1 MTRIILNRQL
11 IDEHADPAT
20 VVLDLIRRGHSLTGT
35 KDVCREGDCGACQ
48 VLLGTLQGG
57 RLRYRAV
64 NACLLPLG
72 AIDACHV
79 VTVEG
84 LNGEVL
90 TPVQRALVDCGAIQ
104 CGFCTPGLVMALT
117 GFLLNAEVSCERAA
131 IDAVAGNLCRCTGYA
146 GITRAIARLCRQF
159 DLSGSPPECRIDDLV
174 QWQILPAYFSGI
186 AEKLSAIVPC
196 EAREPLPGALL
207 VGGGTDLWVARPHS
221 LHARPL
227 AFLPSSTDGVHV
239 DGDDCIVDA
248 TASLEQLR
256 TSTLFRQWFP
266 SVEQDFELICSV
278 PVRARATVGGN
289 LVNAS
294 PIADLAVFFL
304 ALDARLLLVSH
315 DAGRNVS
322 LKEFFQGYKQV
333 DLQDGERLQAIRFK
347 RSAAQSFSYEKVGM
361 RRHLDIAAVNSA
373 LGIEHADGCIVSAHL
388 SAGGV
393 APVPFYFEKTRA
405 YLQGRPIVPATVL
418 GAAEIARQEIT
429 PISDLRGSADYKRLL
444 LRQLIFAHFMKLFPE
459 SIRWEQLDASQ

>member
-1 MTRIILNRQL
+1 MTHFILNRQA
-11 IDEHADPAT
+11 IDDHADPAT
-20 VVLDLIRRGHSLTGT
+20 VVLDLIRQRPSLTGT

-48 VLLGTLQGG
+48 VLLGKMRGG
-57 RLRYRAV
+57 RLRYQAV

-84 LNGEVL
+84 LNAEFL
-90 TPVQRALVDCGAIQ
+90 NPIQRALVDCGAIQ

-117 GFLLNAEVSCERAA
+117 GFFLNAETSNEQAA
-131 IDAVAGNLCRCTGYA
+131 IDAIAGNLCRCTGYA
-146 GITRAIARLCRQF
+146 GIKRAIARLCRQF
-159 DLSGSPPECRIDDLV
+159 DLSGSPPGRRIDDLV
-174 QWQILPAYFSGI
+174 QWQILPAYFSDI
-186 AEKLSAIVPC
+186 AAKLSAIAP
-196 EAREPLPGALL
+196 RSPIEPSPDAIL
-207 VGGGTDLWVARPHS
+207 VGGGTDLWVGRPHS
-221 LHARPL
+221 LHTQSL
-227 AFLPSSTDGVHV
+227 AFLPGSAEGVRF
-239 DGDDCIVDA
+239 DADDCIIDA
-248 TASLEQLR
+248 ATTIEQLQ

-266 SVEQDFELICSV
+266 SITQDFELICSA

-304 ALDARLLLVSH
+304 ALNARLLLVSH
-315 DAGRNVS
+315 NASRTVS
-322 LKEFFQGYKQV
+322 LKDFFQGYKQV
-333 DLQDGERLQAIRFK
+333 DLQSGERLQAIRFN
-347 RSAAQSFSYEKVGM
+347 RTAAQGFSYEKVGM

-373 LGIEHADGCIVSAHL
+373 LGIEHDDGRIVNARL

-393 APVPFYFEKTRA
+393 APVPFYFEKTSA
-405 YLQGRPIVPATVL
+405 YLQGRPITPATVT
-418 GAAEIARQEIT
+418 AAADIARQEIA

-459 SIRWEQLDASQ
+459 AIRWEPLHARQ